1 MAAENRLTH
10 EKSPYLRQHAHQPVH
25 WHAWGPEALALAR
38 RLDRPVLL
46 SSGYSTCHWCHVM
59 AHESFDDP
67 AVARRMNDAFVCIK
81 LDREERPDIDK
92 LYITAVSALTGSAG
106 WPLNVFLTPELK
118 PFFGGTYFP
127 PTPRFGT
134 VAWPDLVDHIARLWQ
149 DPDQRRRLRQSAES
163 IAAAIAEHL
172 NWRGAE
178 ALRSDVDPEADARRT
193 LHQRYDRQ
201 LGGFGPAP
209 KFPSPSLLTFLLA
222 EAQARGASAGR
233 DPDGLDMAL
242 DTLRRMVR
250 GGIYDQVGGG
260 FHRYSVDER
269 WHVPHFEKML
279 YDNAQLAGVLLEAH
293 RVSGDETLARAAR
306 ETLDYLLRDLQ
317 GPEGGF
323 FAAEDADSPDP
334 GSPAAPAR
342 EGAFY
347 LWRHDEVERLLG
359 PPDAAWFAHR
369 FGMQPAGN
377 VAEDPH
383 GMFGGQNVLFVAHDI
398 QATARH
404 FQAEAPEV
412 RRRLDAARAVLMAAR
427 ERRPRPH
434 RDEKIVVEANGLA
447 IAALARAAVDFK
459 DRSDGARY
467 LAAAVDAAGF
477 IQRHLYDPAANRLR
491 RRWCDGE
498 AGIDAMAT
506 DYAFLAQGLADL
518 YAATKDE
525 RWRRWAERLADAL
538 LERFQDP
545 AGGFFLTSAD
555 AADVPLVRIK
565 EDGDSVIPSAA
576 SMAALAMLRLAD
588 WTGREDFRRA
598 ALRAVDA
605 VLAHLV
611 HSPEAAAMML
621 TARLNA
627 GPAKGQAI

>member
-1 MAAENRLTH
+1 MPFENLLIL
-10 EKSPYLRQHAHQPVH
+10 EKSPYLRQHAHQPVD
-25 WHAWGPEALALAR
+25 WHAWGPEALELAR
-38 RLDRPVLL
+38 RLDRPILL

-106 WPLNVFLTPELK
+106 WPLNVFLTPDLK

-127 PTPRFGT
+127 PVPRFGS
-134 VAWPDLVDHIARLWQ
+134 VAWPDLVDHIARLWR
-149 DPDQRRRLRQSAES
+149 DPDQRRRICQSAES
-163 IAAAIAEHL
+163 ITAAIAEHL
-172 NWRGAE
+172 NWRE
-178 ALRSDVDPEADARRT
+178 APAVPAGMDPVADARRA
-193 LHQRYDRQ
+193 LARRYDRQ
-201 LGGFGPAP
+201 HGGFGPAP
-209 KFPSPSLLTFLLA
+209 KFPSPALLTFLIA
-222 EAQARGASAGR
+222 EAETRGASAGT
-233 DPDGLDMAL
+233 DPNGLDMAL
-242 DTLRRMVR
+242 ETLRRMVR

-260 FHRYSVDER
+260 FHRYSVDDR

-293 RVSGDETLARAAR
+293 QASGDEMLARAAV
-306 ETLDYLLRDLQ
+306 ETLEYLLRDLQ

-323 FAAEDADSPDP
+323 FAAEDADSPVPGDP
-334 GSPAAPAR
+334 NVPAR

-347 LWRHDEVERLLG
+347 VWRHDEVERLLG
-359 PPDAAWFAHR
+359 PQDATWFAHR
-369 FGMQPAGN
+369 FGMQSAGN

-398 QATARH
+398 QETARH

-412 RRRLDAARAVLMAAR
+412 RRRLNAAREVLMAAR
-427 ERRPRPH
+427 GRRPRPH
-434 RDEKIVVEANGLA
+434 RDEKIVVEGNGLA
-447 IAALARAAVDFK
+447 ISALARAAVDFK
-459 DRSDGARY
+459 DRRDGARY
-467 LAAAVDAAGF
+467 LAAAVDAASF

-498 AGIDAMAT
+498 GGIDAMAT

-518 YAATKDE
+518 YAATADI
-525 RWRRWAERLADAL
+525 RWRDWAEQLADAL

-545 AGGFFLTSAD
+545 GGGFFLTSAD
-555 AADVPLVRIK
+555 AVDVPLSRIK
-565 EDGDSVIPSAA
+565 EDGDSVIPSAS
-576 SMAALAMLRLAD
+576 SMAALVMQRLAA
-588 WTGREDFRRA
+588 WTGRADFGTA
-598 ALRAVDA
+598 AQRTVDA
-605 VLAHLV
+605 VLAHLAQ
-611 HSPEAAAMML
+611 SPEAAAMML

-627 GPAKGQAI
+627 GRGE